1 MKQYEIMS
9 GMALDLPPG
18 PLLDLDVALRRALSE
33 LEACAAAR
41 RAHADRVRSRWWG
54 GRRLAFDAA
63 AADLD
68 ASVRRAVGDLRTLRT
83 LTAGAAMAER

>member
-1 MKQYEIMS
+1 MKTYEMML
-9 GMALDLPPG
+9 GMPFDLPPG
-18 PLLDLDVALRRALSE
+18 PLSDLDVAVRRALIE

-68 ASVRRAVGDLRTLRT
+68 ASVRRAVADLRILRK
-83 LTAGAAMAER
+83 LTASAAMGER